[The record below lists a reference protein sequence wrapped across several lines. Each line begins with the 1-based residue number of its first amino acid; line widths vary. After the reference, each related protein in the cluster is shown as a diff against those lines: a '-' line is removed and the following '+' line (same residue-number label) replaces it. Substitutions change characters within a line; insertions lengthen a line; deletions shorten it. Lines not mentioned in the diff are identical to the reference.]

1 MFHAGHVSI
10 LQQAHSYGDYVI
22 VGIYNDATANRLLG
36 PSMPILTTNERVL
49 SILGCKYADDVLIDA
64 PYTISREMIASLK
77 ISIVLTGSVDPVSE
91 VAVRKE
97 EEEDPLAVAK
107 ELGIVRNVN
116 PSFSVTGTI
125 NRLMD

>member
-1 MFHAGHVSI
+1 VFHAGHVSI

-64 PYTISREMIASLK
+64 PYTITREMIASLK
-77 ISIVLTGSVDPVSE
+77 ISVVLTGNVDPVPE

-97 EEEDPLAVAK
+97 EVDPLAVPR

-125 NRLMD
+125 NSID